1 MIINEIFYTSLS
13 AIMWITYHLLFF
25 FRYQRLIHIFHNLYC
40 YSDIFKIFLKL
51 KIKKENAEEMA
62 YTKMKAMMILR

>member
-13 AIMWITYHLLFF
+13 TIMWITYHLYFF
-25 FRYQRLIHIFHNLYC
+25 FRNQRLIHIFHNLYC
-40 YSDIFKIFLKL
+40 YSDILKIFLKL

>member
-13 AIMWITYHLLFF
+13 TIMWITYHLCFF
-25 FRYQRLIHIFHNLYC
+25 FRNQQLIHIFNNLYC
-40 YSDIFKIFLKL
+40 YSDILKIFLKL

>member
-1 MIINEIFYTSLS
+1 MKINEIFYTLLS
-13 AIMWITYHLLFF
+13 NIMWITYHLCFF
-25 FRYQRLIHIFHNLYC
+25 FRYQRLIHNFHILYC

-51 KIKKENAEEMA
+51 KIKKDNAEEMA

>member
-1 MIINEIFYTSLS
+1 MIINEFFCTLLS
-13 AIMWITYHLLFF
+13 TTMWTTYHLCFF

-51 KIKKENAEEMA
+51 KIKKENAEEIA

>member
-1 MIINEIFYTSLS
+1 MIINEFFCTLLS
-13 AIMWITYHLLFF
+13 TTMWITYHLCFF
-25 FRYQRLIHIFHNLYC
+25 FRNQRVIHIFHNPYC

>member
-13 AIMWITYHLLFF
+13 SIMWITYHLCFF
-25 FRYQRLIHIFHNLYC
+25 FRNQRLIHIFHNLYC

-51 KIKKENAEEMA
+51 KIKKDNAEEMA